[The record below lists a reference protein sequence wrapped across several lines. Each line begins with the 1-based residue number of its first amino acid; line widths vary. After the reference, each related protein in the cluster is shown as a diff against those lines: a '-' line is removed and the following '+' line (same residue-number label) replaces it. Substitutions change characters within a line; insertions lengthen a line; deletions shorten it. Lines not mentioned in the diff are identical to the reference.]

1 MSKRKTTKPT
11 SANTTAET
19 KESLRGVDL
28 VKSEMASDERLRQLG
43 LLDRDHLVVS
53 LNQPPRKK

>member
-11 SANTTAET
+11 SANTIAET
-19 KESLRGVDL
+19 KELLRGDDL
-28 VKSEMASDERLRQLG
+28 EKYKMSPERLRELG

-53 LNQPPRKK
+53 FNQPPRKK

>member
-1 MSKRKTTKPT
+1 MSKRKTTKPN

-19 KESLRGVDL
+19 KEPFRGDDL
-28 VKSEMASDERLRQLG
+28 EKYKMSTERLRELG

-53 LNQPPRKK
+53 FNQPPRKK

>member
-11 SANTTAET
+11 NANTIAET
-19 KESLRGVDL
+19 KEPLRGDDL
-28 VKSEMASDERLRQLG
+28 EKYKMSTERMRELG

-53 LNQPPRKK
+53 FNQPPRKK